1 MKKIILTLAF
11 AASFT
16 SIVFSQT
23 SNIES
28 AVLDLSAKSYE
39 SAKKY
44 IDKAYVNEETKN
56 SPKMHYYRGYIHLKI
71 ANDSTINSNF
81 PDACEIALRSFIE
94 CIKLDT
100 KKKYEER
107 MDDDNYPIGSIT
119 SLVNSS
125 FLCNNKAAN
134 LFGSK
139 DYDGAMRNYELILE
153 AIPYDKGKDLAKNN
167 LTATQIQLYYSY
179 AAINARNDKEN
190 AYKKCKE
197 YKKIDCGSLL
207 LNLNNTISVNDSL
220 LRLCQ
225 YYKTAD
231 CEQLLTDKFAFSDK
245 AKNTL
250 TKMIAANYPDPI
262 VYIQLEQLQLADGDT
277 TNALLTIE
285 KGLSVIENNKD
296 LMNEELRIYQARND
310 MNGLIAKLSKS
321 IEVDPTN
328 VNYILTRGNLYDRHK
343 FEFLNKKKT
352 READSCS
359 ALAEADYLKCI
370 EINANDT
377 FALYSLGAL
386 YLQQGNP
393 IIEKI
398 NALNEKK
405 PDYTQKLNAFKADLK
420 KLFEKAKPF
429 LEKSYELKQDD
440 YDIVFALQQLYIK
453 LDMKD
458 KAMEFKKKKEALTR

>member
-1 MKKIILTLAF
+1 
-11 AASFT
+11 
-16 SIVFSQT
+16 
-23 SNIES
+23 
-28 AVLDLSAKSYE
+28 
-39 SAKKY
+39 
-44 IDKAYVNEETKN
+44 
-56 SPKMHYYRGYIHLKI
+56 
-71 ANDSTINSNF
+71 
-81 PDACEIALRSFIE
+81 
-94 CIKLDT
+94 
-100 KKKYEER
+100 
-107 MDDDNYPIGSIT
+107 
-119 SLVNSS
+119 
-125 FLCNNKAAN
+125 
-134 LFGSK
+134 
-139 DYDGAMRNYELILE
+139 
-153 AIPYDKGKDLAKNN
+153 
-167 LTATQIQLYYSY
+167 
-179 AAINARNDKEN
+179 
-190 AYKKCKE
+190 
-197 YKKIDCGSLL
+197 
-207 LNLNNTISVNDSL
+207 
-220 LRLCQ
+220 
-225 YYKTAD
+225 
-231 CEQLLTDKFAFSDK
+231 
-245 AKNTL
+245 
-250 TKMIAANYPDPI
+250 MIAANYPDPI

>member
-197 YKKIDCGSLL
+197 
-207 LNLNNTISVNDSL
+207 N
-220 LRLCQ
+220 
-225 YYKTAD
+225 KTAD
-231 CEQLLTDKFAFSDK
+231 CEQLLTDKFAYSDK

-277 TNALLTIE
+277 FNALLTIE